1 MLSQAGLLLGPCNHS
16 VYRIYTTRRAAGAR
30 ESQEVMEGGVRRV
43 APTTSADSSLSVD
56 QGGWVVLTN
65 AAPSAQQQWP
75 QVKLTTLHGTE
86 HPEEPPSAWSVLGGV
101 LHQIQKL
108 GKTVVDTP

>member
-1 MLSQAGLLLGPCNHS
+1 
-16 VYRIYTTRRAAGAR
+16 
-30 ESQEVMEGGVRRV
+30 MEGGVRRV

-75 QVKLTTLHGTE
+75 QVDHAPRE

-101 LHQIQKL
+101 LHQ
-108 GKTVVDTP
+108 KTG